1 MSFTDNIIFNIKAR
15 TPLPKAD
22 VDHRHVSD
30 DDDLFQ
36 QPFRP
41 MAEPINRS
49 QKTIYIEKIQ
59 RLLQQATA
67 NKATI

>member
-1 MSFTDNIIFNIKAR
+1 MSFTDNIIFNSKAR
-15 TPLPKAD
+15 TLLPKAD

-41 MAEPINRS
+41 MAEPINR
-49 QKTIYIEKIQ
+49 
-59 RLLQQATA
+59 TA
-67 NKATI
+67 SLAAGHCKQSDDLVA